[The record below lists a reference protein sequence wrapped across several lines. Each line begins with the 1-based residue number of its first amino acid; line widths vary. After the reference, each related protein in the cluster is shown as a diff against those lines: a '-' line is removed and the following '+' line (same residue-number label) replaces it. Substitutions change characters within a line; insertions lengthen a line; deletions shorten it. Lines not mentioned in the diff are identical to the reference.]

1 MQGVALVF
9 CMEFC
14 PINQRILDEVF
25 DLIPRGYFK
34 KDPSVFFYFFIK
46 KNKNG
51 EAENRPE

>member
-1 MQGVALVF
+1 MQGVTLVF
-9 CMEFC
+9 CKEFC

-25 DLIPRGYFK
+25 DLIPRGDFK

-46 KNKNG
+46 KQNG